1 MYIDYNSMPD
11 DEFDIALKDD
21 GFDDYPNIPMP
32 LNCCTE
38 GCNDELMVYYENEQQ
53 YVCPN
58 CGRIVK
64 LYFRRQYAFDKAAGK
79 IPDFHAYDWE

>member
-11 DEFDIALKDD
+11 NEFDIALKDD
-21 GFDDYPNIPMP
+21 GFDDYPDIPMS

-38 GCNDELMVYYENEQQ
+38 GCNDEFMVYYENEQH

-79 IPDFHAYDWE
+79 NPDFHAYDWE